1 MMIEQNREY
10 DLFGEASEFVKTRKF
25 NSADDYTKA
34 RGALSRILSRISG
47 SIGPELMRSALFKL
61 NDVTIQ
67 KLYSIFSSERR
78 FFECKNLDES
88 VEFFSAH
95 ESLKNAINI
104 TNSSIVEH
112 IILFDRLYHEGHE
125 LVDDNVFDAI
135 KHISEI
141 LEKLGGETL
150 QIRYQTV
157 GAKPS
162 GKFAE
167 VRHAVPML
175 SLGNAFD
182 EDDVAAFETRIR
194 RFLNLKDE
202 DVLAFTAE
210 PKIDGLSA
218 SLRYEKGVLVTGAT
232 RGDGQTGENVT
243 ENLKTLDE
251 IPRTLSGDVP
261 DVLEVRGEVYLS
273 HADFA
278 ALNEA
283 QEKAGKP
290 AYKNPRNAAA
300 GSLRQIDPAITATR
314 PLRFFA
320 YAWGEVSEALADTQS
335 GAVARL
341 KALGFATNAD
351 MKLCE
356 GVDALLAH
364 YRDLEARRAELGYDI
379 DGVVYKV
386 DRLDWQGRL
395 GFVARAPRWAIA
407 HKFSPEK
414 AVTKLNN
421 IEIQVGRTGALT
433 PVAKLEPVTV
443 GGVVVSN
450 ATLHNEDYIRGV
462 GKDGEPVRGGTDIRI
477 GDTVIVQR
485 AGDVIPQIVDVL
497 KDRRDG
503 SEREFVFPKV
513 CPCPLQT
520 PAEREVNPR
529 TGEVNAVT
537 RCTGEFA
544 CPYQRKEHLKHFVA
558 RKAFDIEGLGEKQ
571 VEAFYEEGIV
581 KEPADI
587 FTLAARNGSGAFTP
601 PIAEREGWGEK
612 SAANLFDAIEAR
624 RTIGLARFIN
634 ALGIRHVGEETS
646 RLLARTYGSWDAFE
660 IAAAK
665 AGEEGEAREA
675 MLGVDGLGDTAVDAI
690 GRFFAEEH
698 NRAALGR
705 LLDQVKVEDAEAVAT
720 DSPVAGKTV
729 VFTGALERFTR
740 DEAKARAQSL
750 GAKVA
755 GSVSAKTDYL
765 IAGPGAGSKLKKATE
780 LGVTTLTED
789 EWLALIGG

>member
-1 MMIEQNREY
+1 MSSEIENLSPEAAAAEHARLAEEIAAHDRAYYAEDAPVITDAEY
-10 DLFGEASEFVKTRKF
+10 DGLRARLEALEAAF
-25 NSADDYTKA
+25 
-34 RGALSRILSRISG
+34 
-47 SIGPELMRSALFKL
+47 PELAHAESPTQ
-61 NDVTIQ
+61 TI
-67 KLYSIFSSERR
+67 
-78 FFECKNLDES
+78 
-88 VEFFSAH
+88 
-95 ESLKNAINI
+95 
-104 TNSSIVEH
+104 
-112 IILFDRLYHEGHE
+112 
-125 LVDDNVFDAI
+125 
-135 KHISEI
+135 
-141 LEKLGGETL
+141 
-150 QIRYQTV
+150 

-182 EDDVAAFETRIR
+182 EDDVAAFEARIR
-194 RFLNLKDE
+194 RFLNLKDDE
-202 DVLAFTAE
+202 TLAFTAE

-218 SLRYEKGVLVTGAT
+218 SLRYEKGVLRSGAT

-243 ENLKTLDE
+243 ENLKTLNE
-251 IPRTLSGDVP
+251 IPKTLTGDVP

-278 ALNEA
+278 ALNAA
-283 QEKAGKP
+283 QEAAGKP

-300 GSLRQIDPAITATR
+300 GSLRQIDPEITATR

-320 YAWGEVSEALADTQS
+320 YAWGEVSEPLADTQS
-335 GAVARL
+335 GAVERL
-341 KALGFATNAD
+341 KALGFTTNDD
-351 MKLCE
+351 MKRCE

-386 DRLDWQGRL
+386 DRLDWQARL

-462 GKDGEPVRGGTDIRI
+462 GKDGEPIRGGTDIRI

-503 SEREFVFPKV
+503 SEQAFVFPKV

-587 FTLAARNGSGAFTP
+587 FTLAARNGDGQITP

-612 SAANLFDAIEAR
+612 SAANLFDSIEAR
-624 RTIGLARFIN
+624 RSIGLARFIN
-634 ALGIRHVGEETS
+634 ALGVRHVGEETS

-660 IAAAK
+660 AAAAR

-698 NRAALGR
+698 NRAALAR

-789 EWLALIGG
+789 EWLVLIGG

>member
-1 MMIEQNREY
+1 MMAEIENLSPDAAAAEHARLTEEIAAHDRAYY
-10 DLFGEASEFVKTRKF
+10 DDDAPVIPDAAYDALRARLEALEAAF
-25 NSADDYTKA
+25 
-34 RGALSRILSRISG
+34 
-47 SIGPELMRSALFKL
+47 PELKH
-61 NDVTIQ
+61 
-67 KLYSIFSSERR
+67 E
-78 FFECKNLDES
+78 ES
-88 VEFFSAH
+88 P
-95 ESLKNAINI
+95 
-104 TNSSIVEH
+104 TQ
-112 IILFDRLYHEGHE
+112 R
-125 LVDDNVFDAI
+125 
-135 KHISEI
+135 
-141 LEKLGGETL
+141 
-150 QIRYQTV
+150 V
-157 GAKPS
+157 GARPS

-175 SLGNAFD
+175 SLGNAFT
-182 EDDVAAFETRIR
+182 EEDVAAFETRIR

-243 ENLKTLDE
+243 ENLKTLNE
-251 IPRTLSGDVP
+251 IPKRLSGDVP

-278 ALNEA
+278 ALNDA

-320 YAWGEVSEALADTQS
+320 YAWGEVSEFLAETQS

-341 KALGFATNAD
+341 KALGFKTNPD
-351 MKLCE
+351 MAVCE
-356 GVDALLAH
+356 GVEALIFH
-364 YRDLEARRAELGYDI
+364 YRDLEQRRAELGYDI
-379 DGVVYKV
+379 DGVVYTV
-386 DRLDWQGRL
+386 DRLDWQTRL

-414 AVTKLNN
+414 AVTKLNT

-450 ATLHNEDYIRGV
+450 ATLHNEDEIAR
-462 GKDGEPVRGGTDIRI
+462 KDVKI
-477 GDTVIVQR
+477 GDFVVVQR
-485 AGDVIPQIVDVL
+485 AGDVIPQIVEVL

-503 SEREFVFPKV
+503 SERDFVFPKV

-571 VEAFYEEGIV
+571 VEAFYEEGLV

-587 FTLAARNGSGAFTP
+587 FTLAARNAVGEIVP

-612 SAANLFDAIEAR
+612 SASNLFESIEAR
-624 RTIGLARFIN
+624 RSVALPRFIN

-646 RLLARTYGSWDAFE
+646 RLLARTYGSWEAFE
-660 IAAAK
+660 AAAIQ

-698 NRAALGR
+698 NRAALRR
-705 LLDQVKVEDAEAVAT
+705 LLDQVTVEDAEAVAT

-789 EWLALIGG
+789 EWLSLIRDA

>member
-1 MMIEQNREY
+1 MMSEIEKLSPDAAAAEHDRLAEEIAAHDRAYYAEDAPVISDAEY
-10 DLFGEASEFVKTRKF
+10 DALRARLEALEAAF
-25 NSADDYTKA
+25 
-34 RGALSRILSRISG
+34 
-47 SIGPELMRSALFKL
+47 PELAHA
-61 NDVTIQ
+61 
-67 KLYSIFSSERR
+67 
-78 FFECKNLDES
+78 ES
-88 VEFFSAH
+88 PTQR
-95 ESLKNAINI
+95 I
-104 TNSSIVEH
+104 
-112 IILFDRLYHEGHE
+112 
-125 LVDDNVFDAI
+125 
-135 KHISEI
+135 
-141 LEKLGGETL
+141 
-150 QIRYQTV
+150 

-162 GKFAE
+162 GKFSE

-175 SLGNAFD
+175 SLGNAFTE
-182 EDDVAAFETRIR
+182 EDVRDFDARIR
-194 RFLNLKDE
+194 RFLRLSESDT
-202 DVLAFTAE
+202 LAFTAE

-243 ENLKTLDE
+243 ENLKTLRE
-251 IPRTLSGDVP
+251 IPHRLQGNVP

-290 AYKNPRNAAA
+290 LYKNPRNAAA
-300 GSLRQIDPAITATR
+300 GSLRQIDPAVTATR

-320 YAWGEVSEALADTQS
+320 YTWGELSQPLGATQSEAVERLA
-335 GAVARL
+335 
-341 KALGFATNAD
+341 ALGFQTNPD
-351 MKLCE
+351 MVRCDGVE
-356 GVDALLAH
+356 GLLAH
-364 YRDLEARRAELGYDI
+364 YRSLEARRAGLGYDI

-386 DRLDWQGRL
+386 DRLDWQERL

-414 AVTKLNN
+414 AVTKLNA

-450 ATLHNEDYIRGV
+450 ATLHNEDEIAR
-462 GKDGEPVRGGTDIRI
+462 KDIRVS
-477 GDTVIVQR
+477 DWVVVQR
-485 AGDVIPQIVDVL
+485 AGDVIPQIVEVL
-497 KDRRDG
+497 KDRREPG
-503 SEREFVFPKV
+503 AEPFTFPKT
-513 CPCPLQT
+513 CPCPLKT
-520 PAEREVNPR
+520 AAEREVNPK
-529 TGEVNAVT
+529 TGEVNAVR

-558 RKAFDIEGLGEKQ
+558 RKAFDIEGMGEKQ
-571 VEAFYEEGIV
+571 IEAFYEEGIV

-587 FTLAARNGSGAFTP
+587 FTLAARNASGAFTP

-646 RLLARTYGSWDAFE
+646 RLLARTYGSWAAFHE
-660 IAAAK
+660 AAIK

-690 GRFFAEEH
+690 GRFFAEDH
-698 NRAALGR
+698 NLAALDR
-705 LLDQVKVEDAEAVAT
+705 LLAEVTVEDAEAVAT

-729 VFTGALERFTR
+729 VFTGSLERFTR

>member
-1 MMIEQNREY
+1 MIPEIEKLSAEAAAAEHARLAEEIAAHDRAYYEDDAPHITDAEY
-10 DLFGEASEFVKTRKF
+10 DGLRARLEALEAAF
-25 NSADDYTKA
+25 
-34 RGALSRILSRISG
+34 
-47 SIGPELMRSALFKL
+47 PELVHAESPS
-61 NDVTIQ
+61 Q
-67 KLYSIFSSERR
+67 K
-78 FFECKNLDES
+78 
-88 VEFFSAH
+88 
-95 ESLKNAINI
+95 
-104 TNSSIVEH
+104 
-112 IILFDRLYHEGHE
+112 
-125 LVDDNVFDAI
+125 
-135 KHISEI
+135 
-141 LEKLGGETL
+141 
-150 QIRYQTV
+150 V
-157 GAKPS
+157 GARPS
-162 GKFAE
+162 GKFSE

-182 EDDVAAFETRIR
+182 DEDVAAFETRIR
-194 RFLNLKDE
+194 RFLNLKDDE
-202 DVLAFTAE
+202 TLAFTAE

-218 SLRYEKGVLVTGAT
+218 SLRYEKGILVTGAT

-243 ENLKTLDE
+243 ENLKTLGE
-251 IPRTLSGDVP
+251 IPHRLTGDVP

-290 AYKNPRNAAA
+290 LYKNPRNAAA
-300 GSLRQIDPAITATR
+300 GSLRQIDPGVTATR

-320 YAWGEVSEALADTQS
+320 YAWGEVSEPLSDTQS
-335 GAVARL
+335 GAVERL
-341 KALGFATNAD
+341 KALGFVTNPD

-364 YRDLEARRAELGYDI
+364 YHDLEERRAGLGYDI

-386 DRLDWQGRL
+386 DRLDWQTRL

-414 AVTKLNN
+414 AVTKLNT

-450 ATLHNEDYIRGV
+450 ATLHNEDEIVRKDVRV
-462 GKDGEPVRGGTDIRI
+462 GDFVT
-477 GDTVIVQR
+477 VQR
-485 AGDVIPQIVDVL
+485 AGDVIPQIVEVL
-497 KDRRDG
+497 KERRDG
-503 SEREFVFPKV
+503 SEQVFVFPKV

-587 FTLAARNGSGAFTP
+587 FTLAARNAAGDIAP
-601 PIAEREGWGEK
+601 PIAERDGWGEK

-624 RTIGLARFIN
+624 RSIALARFIN

-646 RLLARTYGSWDAFE
+646 RLLARTYGSWSAFE
-660 IAAAK
+660 EAAIR

-675 MLGVDGLGDTAVDAI
+675 MLGIDGLGDTAVDAI

-698 NRAALGR
+698 NRAALAR
-705 LLDQVKVEDAEAVAT
+705 LLGEVSVEDAEAVAT

-729 VFTGALERFTR
+729 VFTGSLERFTR

-765 IAGPGAGSKLKKATE
+765 VAGPGAGSKLKKATE

-789 EWLALIGG
+789 EWLSLIGG

>member
-1 MMIEQNREY
+1 MIPEIEKLSAEAAAAEHARLAEEIAAHDRAYYEDDAPHITDAEY
-10 DLFGEASEFVKTRKF
+10 DGLRARLEALEAAF
-25 NSADDYTKA
+25 
-34 RGALSRILSRISG
+34 
-47 SIGPELMRSALFKL
+47 PELVHAQSPS
-61 NDVTIQ
+61 Q
-67 KLYSIFSSERR
+67 K
-78 FFECKNLDES
+78 
-88 VEFFSAH
+88 
-95 ESLKNAINI
+95 
-104 TNSSIVEH
+104 
-112 IILFDRLYHEGHE
+112 
-125 LVDDNVFDAI
+125 
-135 KHISEI
+135 
-141 LEKLGGETL
+141 
-150 QIRYQTV
+150 V
-157 GAKPS
+157 GARPS
-162 GKFAE
+162 GKFSE

-175 SLGNAFD
+175 SLGNAFED
-182 EDDVAAFETRIR
+182 EDVAAFETRIR
-194 RFLNLKDE
+194 RFLNLKDDE
-202 DVLAFTAE
+202 TLAFTAE

-243 ENLKTLDE
+243 ENLKTLGE
-251 IPRTLSGDVP
+251 IPHRLTGDVP

-290 AYKNPRNAAA
+290 LYKNPRNAAA
-300 GSLRQIDPAITATR
+300 GSLRQIDPGVTATR

-320 YAWGEVSEALADTQS
+320 YAWGEVSEPLSDTQS

-341 KALGFATNAD
+341 KELGFVTNPD

-364 YRDLEARRAELGYDI
+364 YHDLEERRAGLGYDI

-386 DRLDWQGRL
+386 DRLDWQTRL

-414 AVTKLNN
+414 AVTKLNT

-450 ATLHNEDYIRGV
+450 ATLHNEDEIVRKDVRV
-462 GKDGEPVRGGTDIRI
+462 GDFVT
-477 GDTVIVQR
+477 VQR
-485 AGDVIPQIVDVL
+485 AGDVIPQIVEVL
-497 KDRRDG
+497 KERRDG
-503 SEREFVFPKV
+503 SEQVFVFPKV

-587 FTLAARNGSGAFTP
+587 FTLAARNAAGDITP
-601 PIAEREGWGEK
+601 PIAERDGWGEK

-624 RTIGLARFIN
+624 RSIALARFIN

-646 RLLARTYGSWDAFE
+646 RLLARTYGSWSAFE
-660 IAAAK
+660 EAAIR

-675 MLGVDGLGDTAVDAI
+675 MLGIDGLGDTAVDAI

-698 NRAALGR
+698 NRAALAR
-705 LLDQVKVEDAEAVAT
+705 LLGEVTVEDAEAVAT

-729 VFTGALERFTR
+729 VFTGSLERFTR

-765 IAGPGAGSKLKKATE
+765 VAGPGAGSKLKKATE

-789 EWLALIGG
+789 EWLALIGS